1 MMTRRK
7 KFSVHDLGLN
17 ADSDASVCMV
27 QHASALID
35 DTNI

>member
-17 ADSDASVCMV
+17 ADSDAASVWCNMQV
-27 QHASALID
+27 P
-35 DTNI
+35 